1 MITALSQD
9 SSTKSSAPAL
19 TAVAASPTQQQQSAT
34 VVTPAVAASPLPS
47 PGRAGGAAAGDEAAA
62 SAARATTAVVARGF
76 VNRLFSTLNW
86 TLTEFT
92 VAVGE
97 LHNLRGQR
105 SILEVQNQYRR
116 TGLMFELS
124 VNFLRL
130 LEFVVVS
137 GVRCL

>member
-1 MITALSQD
+1 
-9 SSTKSSAPAL
+9 
-19 TAVAASPTQQQQSAT
+19 
-34 VVTPAVAASPLPS
+34 
-47 PGRAGGAAAGDEAAA
+47 
-62 SAARATTAVVARGF
+62 

-137 GVRCL
+137 GTVCLRWQDWQLDSLTRACALLVTIFRPASGLFAAVTQRHPGPRMYSTATMTV